1 MTRPRGYPTPWGM
14 ATDAV
19 RLSTGIE
26 QVETDSHGGL
36 RLDPETQAQL
46 PQGFRSFTGS
56 LEWME
61 EDVDAPMILWFF
73 CLGHGSARAAR
84 NWRLLKARR
93 RELMPRTT
101 VRAA

>member
-26 QVETDSHGGL
+26 QVETESHGGL

-46 PQGFRSFTGS
+46 PQGFQSFTGS

-61 EDVDAPMILWFF
+61 EDVDAPMVLWFF
-73 CLGHGSARAAR
+73 CHGHEANLFRYGSARAAR
-84 NWRLLKARR
+84 G
-93 RELMPRTT
+93 
-101 VRAA
+101 